1 MLPLSFFKNSK
12 WMGLYDLRYLSK
24 PLASFSF
31 PNVTTLAVIRCSH
44 RVIPEL
50 ITPHHFPNLKT
61 IHYLSLHP
69 GSSTLHR
76 EIDSS
81 VRWVFPAVDYPFY
94 ESMVNAGYGSYD
106 SQLITRYV
114 PSFYRANGR
123 MVFRLEIPEYC
134 MMDGFMYKRSLFE
147 YMYMNQRYTM
157 DPTSLSFCSIPV
169 VPPTFSS
176 SSYDHYMKKYIRK
189 SFMECLFEEE
199 KKELGI
205 NRLDAT
211 PYRNSSK

>member
-24 PLASFSF
+24 PLVSFSF

-44 RVIPEL
+44 RVIPDL
-50 ITPHHFPNLKT
+50 ITPRHFPNLET

-69 GSSTLHR
+69 GSFTLHR

-106 SQLITRYV
+106 SQLITRYI

-123 MVFRLEIPEYC
+123 IAFRLQLPEYF
-134 MMDGFMYKRSLFE
+134 MMDGPIYKRALFE
-147 YMYMNQRYTM
+147 YMYMNQHYTL
-157 DPTSLSFCSIPV
+157 DSSCSSKPIVSSP
-169 VPPTFSS
+169 FWS
-176 SSYDHYMKKYIRK
+176 SSYDEYMKKYICQ
-189 SFMECLFEEE
+189 SFMGCLLEEE
-199 KKELGI
+199 EKELGI